1 MVAIKSH
8 ILFSLTSAYLTVTQ
22 DQQQELAGQGVT
34 QAITAVLARVTVVP
48 IDCETGSTQKDYFFF
63 S

>member
-34 QAITAVLARVTVVP
+34 QAITAVLP